1 MSAEAFIDTNVFIY
15 HLDAGDRRKQ
25 GIAER
30 IVRNGLATGN
40 ACISFQ
46 VVQECL
52 NTVLRKAQIALD
64 IKAARAY
71 LDTVLAPLLQVAPSA
86 ALYHRALDV
95 QERYRFSFYDSLIVA
110 AATNCSARTCRTA
123 SASRDLPSAIP
134 SSSRPASVDEQRGA
148 GHQR

>member
-95 QERYRFSFYDSLIVA
+95 QAFQHL
-110 AATNCSARTCRTA
+110 
-123 SASRDLPSAIP
+123 
-134 SSSRPASVDEQRGA
+134 QRGCLRGEPGLVEELRKDDA
-148 GHQR
+148 ESLLPQRVGRYQ